1 MIAFP
6 VSGGVGGAALRCVGA
21 VLVAALLAGCA
32 PRASLSQAGDSSIER
47 VAPVGADQDPD
58 SVRSSGAI
66 LPAAADGLVQ
76 ASPDPA
82 LEPQLFPGTGRFVGA
97 PRPAGR
103 PPVAD
108 GEGGV
113 TLNFVETDVHE
124 VVRTILGE
132 TLGLNYTIDSNV
144 TGTVTLRTRSPV
156 PRDALLPTLEALL
169 ADNGLGLA
177 VEDGLYRVL
186 LITEGGPSRMVP
198 GIATAPDSIETGYG
212 TDIFPLKYATAAE
225 VLKVVQPLVGQE
237 AQFSVDEARNLL
249 FVTGPSRQRRAVFD
263 AVEMFDVDW
272 MKGMSFALFPIR
284 SAEPATIIDEL
295 ETIFGVDRDASGAS
309 RIRFVPIERLGVV
322 LTIARDPGDLHEVR
336 AWIRRLDQGLV
347 ENGRQL
353 YVYYAQHVRVDEI
366 ITVLQD
372 IFQDSESRDSGGLLS
387 QAGDLADGL
396 DPVRIASPEMAQDG
410 ARLLDDGA
418 RDGRTGGGAS
428 GARRGDAGSS
438 AATTAGIRITADEIN
453 NALFTLATPRDYRL
467 VEAAVRNLDIVPL
480 QVLIEATIAEVT
492 LTDEL
497 RYGVQWFFREGDS
510 SATLTGSETGLPI
523 QEFPGFSYL
532 YATANA
538 RVVLNALDSVTD
550 VNVISSPQLMV
561 LDNRTATLQVGD
573 EVPVV
578 TQSAV
583 GVTDPDAPIVNQI
596 EFRDTGV
603 ILTVLP
609 RVNSGGTVTME
620 IQQEVSDVVPTTTS
634 GIDSPTIRQR
644 KIESTVSIRS
654 GQTIALGGLIRDS
667 VSSVEGGLPI
677 AKDIPL
683 LGNLF
688 KSTTNEKGRTE
699 LLVLITP
706 RVIRNDGEA
715 REITEQLRQRLR
727 AVQPLGDRI
736 E

>member
-1 MIAFP
+1 MT
-6 VSGGVGGAALRCVGA
+6 
-21 VLVAALLAGCA
+21 
-32 PRASLSQAGDSSIER
+32 
-47 VAPVGADQDPD
+47 
-58 SVRSSGAI
+58 
-66 LPAAADGLVQ
+66 ADGPVQ
-76 ASPDPA
+76 AVPDPEI
-82 LEPQLFPGTGRFVGA
+82 EPQLFPGTGRFFGEPSSVD
-97 PRPAGR
+97 RPLLT
-103 PPVAD
+103 D
-108 GEGGV
+108 GEGGI

-132 TLGLNYTIDSNV
+132 TLGLNYTVDPNV

-156 PRDALLPTLEALL
+156 PRDALLSTLETLL

-186 LITEGGPSRMVP
+186 LITEGGPVRTAP
-198 GIATAPDSIETGYG
+198 GIATAPSSIETGYG
-212 TDIFPLKYATAAE
+212 TDIFPLKYAAAAE
-225 VLKVVQPLVGQE
+225 VLKVVQPLVGLD
-237 AQFSVDEARNLL
+237 AQLSIDEARNLL
-249 FVTGPSRQRRAVFD
+249 IVTGPSRQRRAVYD

-272 MKGMSFALFPIR
+272 MEGMSFALFPIR
-284 SAEPATIIDEL
+284 SAEPATIIEEL
-295 ETIFGVDRDASGAS
+295 ETIFGVGQDNS
-309 RIRFVPIERLGVV
+309 RYSRVRFVPIERLGVV
-322 LTIARDPGDLHEVR
+322 LTIARDPNDLREVR
-336 AWIRRLDQGLV
+336 AWVERLDQGLV
-347 ENGRQL
+347 ENGRRL
-353 YVYYAQHVRVDEI
+353 YVYYAQHVRVDEV

-372 IFQDSESRDSGGLLS
+372 IFQTAESGNSGGMQS

-410 ARLLDDGA
+410 ARTLDDGM
-418 RDGRTGGGAS
+418 RNG
-428 GARRGDAGSS
+428 RGDSGSAEQRRSGSASS

-467 VEAAVRNLDIVPL
+467 VEAAIRNLDIVPL

-510 SATLTGSETGLPI
+510 SAALTSSETGLPI

-644 KIESTVSIRS
+644 RIESTVSIRS

-667 VSSVEGGLPI
+667 VSSVESGLPI

-688 KSTTNEKGRTE
+688 KSTTNDKERTE

-706 RVIRNDGEA
+706 RVIRNDSEA
-715 REITEQLRQRLR
+715 LQITDQLRQRLR

-736 E
+736 D